1 MSFLKKGIV
10 GLLTLVAITFIGGFV
25 LPSQVHVE
33 REALIGASPDQ
44 IFAEI
49 SDFNNWNVWS
59 PWANIDPDST
69 LTVTGEG
76 VGQTMSWH
84 SDNPEVGSGTQ
95 QVTALAA
102 PRLVKNHLD
111 FGDMGEADTAFLLE
125 PVGDATR
132 VIWSLDTD
140 MRKGVPLLNK
150 PMSTYFGFLMDSIV
164 GTKYEE
170 GLANLK
176 LIMEG

>member
-1 MSFLKKGIV
+1 
-10 GLLTLVAITFIGGFV
+10 
-25 LPSQVHVE
+25 
-33 REALIGASPDQ
+33 
-44 IFAEI
+44 
-49 SDFNNWNVWS
+49 
-59 PWANIDPDST
+59 
-69 LTVTGEG
+69 
-76 VGQTMSWH
+76 
-84 SDNPEVGSGTQ
+84 
-95 QVTALAA
+95 
-102 PRLVKNHLD
+102 
-111 FGDMGEADTAFLLE
+111 MGESDTAFLLE

-140 MRKGVPLLNK
+140 MRKGVPLLNM